1 MKKFNT
7 NPAPKKNRADRF
19 AKVGIVGLAVA
30 LTLSVTP
37 LFGIGADAAF
47 DSPSFCIK
55 ASGFDTFEG
64 AAGGD
69 GCRAPESVTVPDT
82 ITVNWTA
89 PFSRFATGYDMFAI
103 DSASEEARQIG
114 VTGPGNPEGM
124 VYLPTGG
131 KSAGWTLELRSG
143 GTPVARASVL
153 PKDVAEKDDGGWVHG
168 DVSIK
173 FKPMPITVGV
183 GTSIYAQ
190 QENATGTPTV
200 EEFGWKVTDQSGAVV
215 DRGTGQTSAGTQ
227 ADLIRVS
234 KKVVVPNP
242 KKIGEV
248 LPEELPQW
256 QVEYTYRGK
265 AYTTETGSFDHRLSD
280 ESMMI
285 VGPTE
290 LKLYTLSANGTRLQL
305 RAGQPDSTDRIRAE
319 LY

>member
-1 MKKFNT
+1 MKKT
-7 NPAPKKNRADRF
+7 ETTHASKTTRAPR
-19 AKVGIVGLAVA
+19 LALVA
-30 LTLSVTP
+30 TFGTILAIALSITP
-37 LFGIGADAAF
+37 LLGIGADAAF

-55 ASGFDTFEG
+55 ASGFETFEG
-64 AAGGD
+64 TAGGN
-69 GCRAPESVTVPDT
+69 GCKTPERVSVPDT

-89 PFSRFATGYDMFAI
+89 PFSRFVTDYDMFVI
-103 DSASEEARQIG
+103 DSASNEARQIG
-114 VTGPGNPEGM
+114 VTAPGNPAGM
-124 VYLPTGG
+124 VYLSTSG

-153 PKDVAEKDDGGWVHG
+153 PKDVDEKDDGGWVHG

-173 FKPMPITVGV
+173 FKTMPITVEV
-183 GTSIYAQ
+183 GTSIYAE
-190 QENATGTPTV
+190 QENETGTPTA

-215 DRGTGQTSAGTQ
+215 DRGTGQTSNGTQ

-285 VGPTE
+285 VSPTE